1 MIVTDQISYNII
13 LPGHHGGDVVHHG
26 LCLGPGQVGA
36 HHNGLV
42 FCSHIILI
50 TMSSNTREMI
60 KNSVQSQPAER
71 KKSLVTFGLFLPV
84 GLGHP
89 ADYVVHLDHH
99 LHLLR
104 SLVGVLQYQHKLLQG
119 TPGNKGILQ
128 LSRSLKNA

>member
-1 MIVTDQISYNII
+1 MIVTYQLCQNII

-26 LCLGPGQVGA
+26 LCLGPGQVWA
-36 HHNGLV
+36 HHNGQI

-99 LHLLR
+99 LLLLH

-128 LSRSLKNA
+128 LSRSFKNA

>member
-1 MIVTDQISYNII
+1 MIVTDYISNNII

-36 HHNGLV
+36 HHNGQV

-71 KKSLVTFGLFLPV
+71 MNSLLTFWLFLPV
-84 GLGHP
+84 CLGHP
-89 ADYVVHLDHH
+89 PDYVVHLHHH
-99 LHLLR
+99 LLLLH
-104 SLVGVLQYQHKLLQG
+104 SLVGVLQYLHKLLQG
-119 TPGNKGILQ
+119 RPGNKGILQ
-128 LSRSLKNA
+128 LS